1 MARLMWTSPALGKAR
16 LNKILFLVAWWSIV
30 MVVWLTMTVVEWLT
44 MGAAEQGRHGKGY
57 LIPTHSS
64 PPTSSSSIALK

>member
-1 MARLMWTSPALGKAR
+1 MARLMWASPALGKAR
-16 LNKILFLVAWWSIV
+16 LTRILFLVAWLPIV

-57 LIPTHSS
+57 LISSQPTPHLGSS
-64 PPTSSSSIALK
+64 TFK